1 MIRRSRLLF
10 LLAGACLFAAIC
22 AAPASAAPAPAWSPL
37 AVSGPT
43 VLPPTQSETQR
54 LAVDAEGGTFTLTFE
69 GQTTGPIAFNAE
81 AAEVEAALD
90 ALFSIGG
97 VGGSVLVGGG
107 PGDSEAHYPYLI
119 SFGGSLEG
127 SNVPLLVADA
137 NGLGGS
143 GHTAIVTTPV
153 PGGPGTTT
161 LAIYTQNIGGATSA
175 GTITVE
181 ATLPAQ
187 LSTAKSP
194 SGAGWS
200 CTPGAGLSAFV
211 CTSSDSVEPGLT
223 PQVIR
228 APVTTVPGASGTE
241 DVSVTVSGGGSS
253 HASTYEMPLT
263 ISATPAGP
271 GLQMTTAAAYD
282 EEGELDHRAGGHP
295 YASSAAVFANTIR
308 SPLGNVVPAGEFKDV
323 EGILPPGFLGTPVAT
338 PQCSDSTVH
347 ASDCPTD
354 SIIGTIQPVINGF
367 GDSGEASTIDN
378 VRAPFGYPAKFK
390 YDIAGGFET
399 LNIVGGL
406 RSDEDYALSIT
417 GPNTPQ
423 LAAVYGFF
431 FSFWGAPADHSH
443 DSQRCLNL
451 PFHTSCSES
460 HAANTAFLTEATNC
474 AEQAIVPPAFSIVM
488 NTWQFPTLFST
499 KTTQIP
505 PVTGCDQLHFEAG
518 FTARP
523 DTGEA
528 GAPASYVNEFTQPT
542 EGLTDPAKLITPEP
556 KKVVVHLPQG
566 VVVNPS
572 SADGLGACTAQQMG
586 LRGTNFP
593 MPNRIRFDK
602 QPVTCPDSSRVGTVE
617 LSSALLADPLP
628 GTLYLA
634 AQGDNPFGSLF
645 AVYLVVDDAKTGIRV
660 KLPGLLEADPNT
672 GQLTATFD
680 DNPQLPVKEL
690 ALTLKGGQRAP
701 LANPE
706 LCGTYTTTTEMT
718 PWSAPE
724 SGPPLH
730 TEDSFTID
738 KGAHGAACAHTQSQL
753 PFDVGFLAESTATT
767 AGHHTDFE
775 LDLTR
780 PEGSQELSGLELKMP
795 KGFTA
800 VLKGTPYCSDQ
811 ALASAAAK
819 SGRQEQQSPS
829 CPGASQIGTVSAG
842 AGSGPNPFYAAGKV
856 YLAGPYKGA
865 SLSLATIVPAVAGP
879 FDLGNQVV
887 RVALNVDPE
896 TAQITAISDPIPQI
910 IDGVPLRLRDLR
922 VKIDKANFALNP
934 TDCTASEVQA
944 KVTGNGGAVANLS
957 NRFQVGGCENLG
969 FKPKLDIHL
978 RGGTKRGDHP
988 GLKATLKA
996 RPGDANI
1003 AGAVVTLP
1011 HSAFLDQAH
1020 IRTICTRTQF
1030 AANQCP
1036 AGSIYGHAVA
1046 TSPLIDGSLS
1056 GPVYLR
1062 SSEHLLP
1069 DLVVDLNGQVH
1080 ITLASRID
1088 SAKGGLRSS
1097 FEAVPDAPVDTF
1109 TLTMRGGKK
1118 GLVVNSTDLC
1128 AKPHRATV
1136 KLDAQ
1141 NGKRR
1146 DFRPEVVVDECGH
1159 KRKRHHGHSH
1169 RNR

>member
-1 MIRRSRLLF
+1 MSRGSRLF
-10 LLAGACLFAAIC
+10 ALATGACLAAAIY
-22 AAPASAAPAPAWSPL
+22 AAPVSAAPAPAWSPL

-54 LAVDAEGGTFTLTFE
+54 LAIDAEGGTFTLAFE
-69 GQTTGPIAFNAE
+69 GQTTGAIAFDADP
-81 AAEVEAALD
+81 AAVEAALD
-90 ALFSIGG
+90 ALSTIGG
-97 VGGSVLVGGG
+97 AGGSVLVGGG
-107 PGDSEAHYPYLI
+107 PGDAGGQHPYLI
-119 SFGGSLEG
+119 SFGDTLE
-127 SNVPLLVADA
+127 NTDVPLLIADPS
-137 NGLGGS
+137 GLAGS
-143 GHTAIVTTPV
+143 AQTATVTTPAA
-153 PGGPGTTT
+153 GGPGTTT
-161 LAIYTQNIGGATSA
+161 LAIYAQNVGGASSA
-175 GTITVE
+175 GTVAVE
-181 ATLPAQ
+181 VALPTQ
-187 LSTAKSP
+187 VTTAS
-194 SGAGWS
+194 SAGGNGWS
-200 CTPGAGLSAFV
+200 CTPGVGLSTFT
-211 CTSSDSVEPGLT
+211 CTSAETVDPGLT
-223 PQVIR
+223 PQVIK
-228 APVTTVPGASGTE
+228 ASVTTDPGASGTE
-241 DVSVTVSGGGSS
+241 DVSVAVSGGGAS
-253 HASTYEMPLT
+253 HGSTYEMPLT

-271 GLQMTTAAAYD
+271 GLQAVTAAAYD
-282 EEGELDHRAGGHP
+282 EEGDLDTRAGGHP
-295 YASSAAVFANTIR
+295 YASSAGVFANTIR
-308 SPLGNVVPAGEFKDV
+308 SPLGLVVPAGEFKDV
-323 EGILPPGFLGTPVAT
+323 EGILPPGFIGNPIAA
-338 PQCSDSTVH
+338 PQCAESTVH
-347 ASDCPTD
+347 AIDCPTD
-354 SIIGTIQPVINGF
+354 SIIGTIQSVINFAG
-367 GDSGEASTIDN
+367 SGSPSSIAN
-378 VRAPFGYPAKFK
+378 VKAPFGYPAKFK

-406 RSDEDYALSIT
+406 RSDEDYALTIT
-417 GPNTPQ
+417 GSNTPQ
-423 LAAVYGFF
+423 LAPVYGFF
-431 FSFWGAPADHSH
+431 FNFWGAPADHSH
-443 DSQRCLNL
+443 DQQRCTNVGEH
-451 PFHTSCSES
+451 FGCSES
-460 HAANTAFLTEATNC
+460 HAANTALLTEATNC
-474 AEQAIVPPAFSIVM
+474 AEQAVNPPAFSIVM

-499 KTTQIP
+499 KTTPIP
-505 PVTGCDQLHFEAG
+505 PVTGCDQLRFEAG
-518 FTARP
+518 FTSRP

-528 GAPASYVNEFTQPT
+528 GAPAAYVNDFSQPT

-556 KKVVVHLPQG
+556 KRVVVHLPEG
-566 VVVNPS
+566 VAVNPS
-572 SADGLGACTAQQMG
+572 SADGLGICTSAQMG

-602 QPVTCPDSSRVGTVE
+602 NPVTCPDSSKVGTVE

-680 DNPQLPVKEL
+680 DNPQLPVEDLK
-690 ALTLKGGQRAP
+690 LTLLGGPRAP

-730 TEDSFTID
+730 TEDSFAID
-738 KGAHGAACAHTQSQL
+738 KGVHGAPCAHRQSEL
-753 PFDVGFLAESTATT
+753 PFDVGLNAGATSTT

-800 VLKGTPYCSDQ
+800 VLKGTPYCSEG
-811 ALASAAAK
+811 ALASAASK
-819 SGRQEQQSPS
+819 GGRQEQQSPS
-829 CPGASQIGTVSAG
+829 CPSASQIGTVSAG
-842 AGSGPNPFYAAGKV
+842 AGSGPNPFYASGKV

-887 RVALNVDPE
+887 RVALSVDPE

-910 IDGVPLRLRDLR
+910 VDGVPLRLRDLR

-934 TDCTASEVQA
+934 TDCTASAVQA
-944 KVTGNGGAVANLS
+944 KVTGNGGATANLS

-978 RGGTKRGDHP
+978 KGGTKRGDHP

-1062 SSEHLLP
+1062 SSDNLLP

-1128 AKPHRATV
+1128 AKPHRASV

-1141 NGKRR
+1141 NGRRR
-1146 DFRPEVVVDECGH
+1146 DFRPEVVADGCRHGH
-1159 KRKRHHGHSH
+1159 KHRHH
-1169 RNR
+1169 R